1 MRTIRN
7 PQMALGEI
15 RIEDIELDWK
25 SRDDIPA
32 LLLGLQF
39 LYSDET
45 FRVRLFTLMDEYM
58 LPGIDRQVGRP
69 GMEMW
74 RILVMGVV
82 KQGLGCDFD
91 RLHEL
96 VNEHKTLRR
105 FLGHSQVWDEHRYQY
120 QTLVDNVSL
129 LRPELL
135 VEVNQLIVESGHA
148 VARKKPGELLRGR
161 CDSFVVETDVHYP
174 TDVNLLWDAMRC
186 VLRETGRAATDNAV
200 PGWRQWKHLTRSVRR
215 LFHKVRST
223 RRARPEWVEAYL
235 GRCHELVLRAE
246 ATLPELLAQ
255 GVDAWR
261 IEAIEGFLSHARR
274 QIDQSERRLV
284 RGETIPHEE
293 KVFSIFEPHT
303 RWISKGKAGCPVE
316 LGVPVCIVEDQYG
329 LILHHEVM
337 WEGSDVDYAV
347 PMVESA
353 QERFPALRAV
363 SFDRGF
369 HSPENRVRLD
379 ELLDHNVLPKKGYLN
394 QAERAR
400 AQDEEF
406 VAMRRQHPA
415 VESAI
420 NNLGHRGLDRVLA
433 YGADGFARVVALSVV
448 AFNLHRIG
456 LLLRRR
462 ARRRRAA

>member
-1 MRTIRN
+1 MRNLRN
-7 PQMALGEI
+7 PQMELGEI
-15 RIEDIELDWK
+15 RIEDIELDLK

-45 FRVRLFTLMDEYM
+45 FRGRLFALMDEYM
-58 LPGIDRQVGRP
+58 LPGIDRKVGRP

-74 RILVMGVV
+74 RIVVMGVV

-96 VNEHKTLRR
+96 VNEHRTLRR

-148 VARKKPGELLRGR
+148 VARKKPGEPLRGR

-174 TDVNLLWDAMRC
+174 TDVSLLWDAMRC
-186 VLRETGRAATDNAV
+186 VLRETGRAATDNTV
-200 PGWRQWKHLTRSVRR
+200 CGWRQWKHLTRSVRR
-215 LFHKVRST
+215 LFHRVRST
-223 RRARPEWVEAYL
+223 RRADPQRVEAYL
-235 GRCHELVLRAE
+235 GRCHELVVRVE
-246 ATLPELLAQ
+246 ATLPALVAQ

-261 IEAIEGFLSHARR
+261 IEAIEGYLAHAKR
-274 QIDQSERRLV
+274 QMDQSERRLV

-316 LGVPVCIVEDQYG
+316 LGVPVCIVEDHYG

-347 PMVESA
+347 AMVEGA
-353 QERFPALRAV
+353 QERFPALCAV
-363 SFDRGF
+363 SFDSGF

-394 QAERAR
+394 RAERER
-400 AQDEEF
+400 TQGEEF

-420 NNLGHRGLDRVLA
+420 NNLEHRGEC
-433 YGADGFARVVALSVV
+433 ALG
-448 AFNLHRIG
+448 I
-456 LLLRRR
+456 
-462 ARRRRAA
+462 